1 MPVGSLND
9 DDEMPEYGQKQE
21 RKKDRFEQV
30 PRSNTHRGT
39 VYEFEREMVKANVGR
54 GYIHGLLHR
63 TIKSLHEDGYSYD
76 EIVVM
81 IKTFFAKYGQDVR
94 AKRREVDPA
103 QMFAAKVHQL
113 KAQVEPTVRG
123 MQSGETSYDRAGDVS
138 NDLVNRMRRNAGENK

>member
-1 MPVGSLND
+1 MRVGSLND

-21 RKKDRFEQV
+21 RKKDRFEQI

-54 GYIHGLLHR
+54 GYLHGLLHR
-63 TIKSLHEDGYSYD
+63 TIKNLHEDGYAYD
-76 EIVVM
+76 EIVLM

-113 KAQVEPTVRG
+113 KAQIGPTVHG
-123 MQSGETSYDRAGDVS
+123 MESGETSVDRGREVS
-138 NDLVNRMRRNAGENK
+138 NDRMARMRRNAGENK